1 MGLTYRYLTA
11 QGIQMIKIIR
21 QTTYADL
28 KSTSFLSVHLAEVPY
43 PSSWHN

>member
-28 KSTSFLSVHLAEVPY
+28 KKYIIFFQFI
-43 PSSWHN
+43 